1 MARTGCPPVMDS
13 DRQKL
18 RTTFNED
25 AKLYDRARPHY
36 PSQLFDDLIQMADLE
51 PGARLLE
58 IGCGTGRAT
67 VPLARLGFTILCVEL
82 GENLA
87 AVARRNLA
95 AFPEVNVVTSPFEAW
110 DSVGE
115 TFDLMLA
122 ATCWD
127 WIDPNVR
134 CRKASDLLKP
144 SGRLAIIGC
153 GHAFPK
159 DADRFFFDIQDV
171 YREIGEEIP
180 GEQWPPPLPED
191 VPDMRDELEVSGL
204 FGDFQSRRYVWEITY
219 TAKEYID
226 LLNTFS
232 GHIAME
238 PDKRDYLYRNIR
250 KRINA
255 RPDPRVRRH
264 WLAIL
269 NVARRLPDA

>member
-1 MARTGCPPVMDS
+1 VTDPTR
-13 DRQKL
+13 RHLK
-18 RTTFNED
+18 TTFNEV
-25 AKLYDRARPHY
+25 AELYDRARPHY
-36 PSQLFDDLIQMADLE
+36 PRQLFDDLIQMAELQ

-58 IGCGTGRAT
+58 IGCGTGMAT
-67 VPLARLGFTILCVEL
+67 LPMAQRGFRITCVEL

-87 AVARRNLA
+87 AIARRNLA
-95 AFPEVNVVTSPFEAW
+95 PFPQVNVVTSPFEVWNSGGDA
-110 DSVGE
+110 
-115 TFDLMLA
+115 FDLVLA

-134 CRKASDLLKP
+134 CRKASGVLKP
-144 SGRLAIIGC
+144 GGRLAIIGC

-159 DADRFFFDIQDV
+159 DADRFFFEIQDV

-191 VPDMRDELEVSGL
+191 VPDFREEIEVSGL
-204 FGDFQSRRYVWEITY
+204 FGEVQARRYVWEVNY
-219 TAKEYID
+219 TAEEYID

-238 PDKRDYLYRNIR
+238 PDKRDILCRNVR
-250 KRINA
+250 ERINA

-264 WLAIL
+264 WLAIV
-269 NVARRLPDA
+269 NVARKL